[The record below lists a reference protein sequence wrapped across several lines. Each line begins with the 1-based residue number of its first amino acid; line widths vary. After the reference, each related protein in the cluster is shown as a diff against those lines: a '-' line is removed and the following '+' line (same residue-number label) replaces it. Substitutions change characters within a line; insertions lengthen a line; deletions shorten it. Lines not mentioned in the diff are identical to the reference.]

1 MAEDLAELFRCTLK
15 PCRPVCLV
23 KETGNRVPTS
33 FLVFLY
39 NRSLPAL
46 CVTTTLSLAAVAM
59 RTGLVP
65 FSLSTNVKCLL
76 HVRATENIEIH

>member
-46 CVTTTLSLAAVAM
+46 CVTAYS
-59 RTGLVP
+59 
-65 FSLSTNVKCLL
+65 FSCSSSNEDWVGAFLIKHKC
-76 HVRATENIEIH
+76 